1 MQDDGGQLPD
11 APARSGAEAD
21 SRVHSDVDDEEEVRR
36 PEGSDDEGEDLL
48 EGMEGCAYDC
58 RPSPGPPPARVWNKM
73 MAHSQR
79 CRLAPREAR
88 LCARRAEMTGND
100 GV

>member
-36 PEGSDDEGEDLL
+36 PEGSNDEGEDLL
-48 EGMEGCAYDC
+48 EGMEGCAHAC
-58 RPSPGPPPARVWNKM
+58 RTSPRPPRTRMEQDV
-73 MAHSQR
+73 AHIQR
-79 CRLAPREAR
+79 RSLTEIP
-88 LCARRAEMTGND
+88 D
-100 GV
+100 

>member
-48 EGMEGCAYDC
+48 EGMEGCAHVC
-58 RPSPGPPPARVWNKM
+58 RPLPRPSRTRMEQDDGAHPAPL
-73 MAHSQR
+73 AQR
-79 CRLAPREAR
+79 DAR
-88 LCARRAEMTGND
+88 LNAPSMR
-100 GV
+100 